1 MVCRLLRLIALMQCT
16 EKSLESVN
24 ISYFHS
30 FREMIW
36 NRVYLKSVKGA
47 NTHATSS
54 LVTCPSVDL
63 FISVGADFSPKYQ
76 LRRKLKDFEI
86 SFGTAI
92 TLSWAVA
99 VMIVPQWWTRQKI
112 MDQLSHQIIAFVIIL
127 ITGAVLDG
135 PAFTIKIIAFVFN
148 AIIILLRG
156 EFLPSLFLM
165 FWV

>member
-1 MVCRLLRLIALMQCT
+1 MVCALMQCT

-36 NRVYLKSVKGA
+36 NRVYLKSVKGT

-135 PAFTIKIIAFVFN
+135 PAFITIKIIAFVFN
-148 AIIILLRG
+148 TIIILLRG